1 MTYIEI
7 QTESDFGMTCTESI
21 FFTEEN
27 RDVNTIVKNFRELND
42 LPNLND
48 LPFNMKADTIEEFK
62 KFLKKEG
69 FKQIKT
75 KQVYIGS

>member
-21 FFTEEN
+21 FFTEEK
-27 RDVNTIVKNFRELND
+27 RDVNTIVKNFRELNN

-48 LPFNMKADTIEEFK
+48 LPHNMRSDTIEAFK
-62 KFLKKEG
+62 KFLRKEG

-75 KQVYIGS
+75 KQVFIGS